1 MNAEVVIKLSFGTFH
16 GHFGGRSPFIIVNIS
31 SLFFLRILEL
41 KKYLCAG
48 KVMDKRDAEML
59 ETESFDK

>member
-1 MNAEVVIKLSFGTFH
+1 MNAEVVIRLSFGTFH
-16 GHFGGRSPFIIVNIS
+16 GNFGGRSPFIIVNIS

-41 KKYLCAG
+41 KKYLCAR

-59 ETESFDK
+59 ETQF